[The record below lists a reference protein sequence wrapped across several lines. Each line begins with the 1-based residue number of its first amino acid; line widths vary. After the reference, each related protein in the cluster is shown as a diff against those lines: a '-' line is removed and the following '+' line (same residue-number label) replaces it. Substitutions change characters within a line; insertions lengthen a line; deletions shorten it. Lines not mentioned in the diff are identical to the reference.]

1 MYKTRF
7 NIGDIVMERKD
18 NAYSTSDYLYRGN
31 FDVCKKNEGRIPF
44 VGIITGVQKRI
55 YRTEEGEEIF
65 YTYTMT
71 GNDFDWYEHQ
81 LELVKERG
89 NTFISTHTLE
99 TTKED
104 ALNRIDNLRKELEEY
119 SVEKDVKIVVD
130 LDVIFVK
137 Q

>member
-1 MYKTRF
+1 
-7 NIGDIVMERKD
+7 MERKD

-31 FDVCKKNEGRIPF
+31 FDICKKNEGRIPF

>member
-31 FDVCKKNEGRIPF
+31 FDICKKNEGRIPF